1 MPASF
6 HPDLGNCCGRNVRFL
21 GIRNPHTPLKSEEP
35 IFLEQG
41 SAEEK
46 PIKCVD
52 RWTVLK
58 APATRPN
65 DGA

>member
-1 MPASF
+1 M
-6 HPDLGNCCGRNVRFL
+6 RFL

-41 SAEEK
+41 SDDEK

-65 DGA
+65 VGA